1 MQVPFSPYGF
11 LILSGKKS
19 NTSGEGQLAQLSLL
33 PITTFMYDLLKPLG
47 VQFPSI
53 GEDLPSVSV
62 CPSFQAMNFFWDKDL
77 LSPLS
82 LSTTSNHS
90 DPTQPFAQTNMYF
103 RKNSSKAR
111 DLKWLTAT
119 HTGHRDTQMWVFT
132 LRAAQEIAPR
142 LPTPLMSG

>member
-33 PITTFMYDLLKPLG
+33 PVTAFMYDLLKPLG
-47 VQFPSI
+47 VQLPSI
-53 GEDLPSVSV
+53 GEDLPSTSV

-82 LSTTSNHS
+82 LSTTSKHLTPRNLLHRQTCTS
-90 DPTQPFAQTNMYF
+90 ERTVLRQQTLSGWPQHTPATGTRKCGFSPFEQHKELHPGF
-103 RKNSSKAR
+103 
-111 DLKWLTAT
+111 
-119 HTGHRDTQMWVFT
+119 
-132 LRAAQEIAPR
+132 PR
-142 LPTPLMSG
+142 H